1 MPYDLT
7 ELDSKLSISYLLAM
21 GPQACPT
28 ISLCLSLLAS
38 KMETTIPTSKGVFFS
53 HSFVLQPFIIVAAGT
68 IEGTIVAGGD

>member
-28 ISLCLSLLAS
+28 ISLCLSLRAN
-38 KMETTIPTSKGVFFS
+38 KMDTTIPTSKGVFFP
-53 HSFVLQPFIIVAAGT
+53 HSFVPQLFIIVAAGT
-68 IEGTIVAGGD
+68 IEGTIVAGED